1 LLTKQKI
8 KPMKTSFIE
17 LKGRERTHALLDDNT
32 FYEILGPFERV
43 ESPHLA
49 AQGIVPES
57 DDGLIITKGMLNGQQ
72 VVILSIEG
80 AFQGGGIGEVSGS
93 KIAGTLEQVLTDNQ
107 NGKKIIPVII
117 FDTGGVR
124 LQEANYGLLII
135 SEIQSAIVALRNFVP
150 VIGLIPG
157 NVGCFGGMSITAA
170 LCSSLIMT
178 ETARFGLNG
187 PEVIEQEAGIAEF
200 NSRDRRLI
208 WDTIGGAA
216 RFETGLIDQ
225 LVTDDITAFKNAIIQ
240 AMTPGHAILRTRQID
255 HYLSLINQI
264 NLSVKTTKA
273 DAAMLFKA
281 ADSSKIPVLEDQPV
295 TSKGRT
301 WFQKLT
307 GNATSI
313 SGYQSVLVADT
324 EFEGKLTRFI
334 AVVTNGANRFPRAR
348 HGEVGLQEG
357 WALAKY
363 VRQTID
369 EDAKAAVKRNIVA
382 IIDTPSQAYGYQEE
396 LFGIHYSCAAG
407 VDAYASARIAGHA
420 VTGLI
425 VGNAISGAFLTHG
438 LQSSRLIAIND
449 PAINV
454 QAMSKQSAARVTK
467 RTIAELEA
475 ATQKVPAM
483 AYDINNFN
491 SLGPLGALI
500 DLIYPEQPDSADVK
514 TVVLELAK
522 AIQSADGTLKHRLET
537 PNAIAQG
544 RVYSRL
550 VRAKIAE
557 QWS

>member
-1 LLTKQKI
+1 MAI
-8 KPMKTSFIE
+8 K
-17 LKGRERTHALLDDNT
+17 
-32 FYEILGPFERV
+32 
-43 ESPHLA
+43 
-49 AQGIVPES
+49 
-57 DDGLIITKGMLNGQQ
+57 
-72 VVILSIEG
+72 
-80 AFQGGGIGEVSGS
+80 
-93 KIAGTLEQVLTDNQ
+93 
-107 NGKKIIPVII
+107 
-117 FDTGGVR
+117 
-124 LQEANYGLLII
+124 
-135 SEIQSAIVALRNFVP
+135 NFVP

-157 NVGCFGGMSITAA
+157 NVGWFGGMSITAA

-216 RFETGLIDQ
+216 RYETGLIDR
-225 LVTDDITAFKNAIIQ
+225 LVEDDTAAFRNAIIK
-240 AMTPGHAILRTRQID
+240 AMTPGDGISRTRQID
-255 HYLSLINQI
+255 HYLSLINAI
-264 NLSVKTTKA
+264 DLSVKTSKE
-273 DAAMLFKA
+273 DAARLFK
-281 ADSSKIPVLEDQPV
+281 SEELLKTPILEDQPV
-295 TSKGRT
+295 AGKGRT

-313 SGYQSVLVADT
+313 SEYPSVLVADT
-324 EFEGKLTRFI
+324 DFEGEPTRFI

-357 WALAKY
+357 WAVAKY
-363 VRQTID
+363 VRQAIN
-369 EDAKAAVKRNIVA
+369 EDAGLAIKRNIVA

-438 LQSSRLIAIND
+438 LQSSRLIAVND

-467 RTIAELEA
+467 RTIAELEE

-483 AYDINNFN
+483 AYDIRNFN
-491 SLGPLGALI
+491 SLGPLDALI
-500 DLIYPEQPDSADVK
+500 NLSSPEEPGDADVK
-514 TVVLELAK
+514 TVVFELSK
-522 AIQSADGTLKHRLET
+522 AIHAADGTLRHRLET

-550 VRAKIAE
+550 VRTKIAE